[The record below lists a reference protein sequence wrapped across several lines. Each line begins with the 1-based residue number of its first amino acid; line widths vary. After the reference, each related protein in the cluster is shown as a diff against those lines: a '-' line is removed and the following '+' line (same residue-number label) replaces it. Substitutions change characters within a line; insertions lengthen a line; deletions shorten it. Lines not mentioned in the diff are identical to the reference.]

1 MISEEVGAVSFE
13 DSITLP
19 CGLSD
24 TTFRNCFL
32 FPGIA
37 VHKNTYVENS
47 VVLKGSI
54 LMGCGRITCQKDAT
68 YGNGVTINMGNETGG
83 LQVQSFGDLKYN
95 ELSSV
100 VDSGVFQNDALP
112 DYMSMRAR
120 SLRHSAAI
128 RGDYSVFSP
137 SCFVEGCTLLHSVF
151 VGECC
156 HVLNSTVCSC
166 TLLSSPAH
174 KSEVLNGDL
183 AESILQ
189 WGCVFESGSNC
200 AKSILCEHADTS
212 CNAKIVNSI
221 IAPNT
226 GVSSGEC
233 NSSLVG
239 PFIGFHHNS
248 VLISALWFE
257 GKGNIGY
264 GANIGSNHTG
274 RLPDQECLPGEG
286 VFFGLGCNIKYPFN
300 LRSAPYTIVA
310 SGTTLLPQR
319 VDMPFSLI
327 NLPTRVH
334 AGEIFPGWVIYAN
347 YYMVLRNE
355 DKFAHRNKSHRQCFA
370 TRILRDS
377 VVAMLMR
384 ARDHLAFFHPSKT
397 LFDLSTLEVAT
408 TPSAT
413 TVYLKEGE
421 WSVDREDSA
430 VYLER
435 DIEGLGK
442 NLLTEHN
449 RKLGVRAYSMMIR
462 LYLLRRVFSAIQTT
476 FESMTDDAMSYASLF
491 ALPQWNGMKTLLRQ
505 EYGSLLLSQA
515 LAAYGSIEYELLRI
529 AENSKKK
536 DFTRGNYVDNSY
548 NTTHNYEKDM
558 SVVYKQRESLAHS
571 HSHRSAVDEKMEVLT
586 NLTNRIITVCGDCE
600 LCS

>member
-1 MISEEVGAVSFE
+1 MISEEVGVVSFE
-13 DSITLP
+13 DSTLP

-24 TTFRNCFL
+24 TTFHNCYL

-83 LQVQSFGDLKYN
+83 LQVPSFGDLKYN

-112 DYMSMRAR
+112 DY
-120 SLRHSAAI
+120 L
-128 RGDYSVFSP
+128 
-137 SCFVEGCTLLHSVF
+137 
-151 VGECC
+151 
-156 HVLNSTVCSC
+156 
-166 TLLSSPAH
+166 
-174 KSEVLNGDL
+174 VLNGDL

-286 VFFGLGCNIKYPFN
+286 VFFGLGCNIKYPCN
-300 LRSAPYTIVA
+300 LRSAPYTI
-310 SGTTLLPQR
+310 
-319 VDMPFSLI
+319 
-327 NLPTRVH
+327 
-334 AGEIFPGWVIYAN
+334 EIFPGWVIYAN

-384 ARDHLAFFHPSKT
+384 ARDRLAFFHPSKT

-462 LYLLRRVFSAIQTT
+462 LYLLRRVFSAIQTA
-476 FESMTDDAMSYASLF
+476 FERMTDDAMSYASLF

-529 AENSKKK
+529 AENSKRK

-558 SVVYKQRESLAHS
+558 SVVYKQRD
-571 HSHRSAVDEKMEVLT
+571 AVDEKMEVLT